1 MLTLRAKT
9 LAASSESH
17 LEKAIARA
25 LLPPLFQGGRVP
37 VAIFH
42 PTNSTGG
49 TMSTITDL
57 PSRTFAI
64 FFRKLIITS
73 TFLFLLD

>member
-1 MLTLRAKT
+1 MTFRAKT

-25 LLPPLFQGGRVP
+25 LLPPLLQGGRVP

-42 PTNSTGG
+42 PTNSIGG
-49 TMSTITDL
+49 TMPTIAAR
-57 PSRTFAI
+57 PIKTFASC
-64 FFRKLIITS
+64 FKKFIIS
-73 TFLFLLD
+73 SKVLV